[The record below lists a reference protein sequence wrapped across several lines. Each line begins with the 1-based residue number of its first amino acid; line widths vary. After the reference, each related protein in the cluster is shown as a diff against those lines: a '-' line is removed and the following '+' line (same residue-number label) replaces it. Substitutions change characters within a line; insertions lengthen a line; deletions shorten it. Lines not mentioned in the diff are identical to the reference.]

1 MKTIER
7 HDNKAIFRFTGVVVE
22 LHTKSSENWSRA
34 RLLLDTGNK
43 EWVTG
48 KFGLKLGE
56 VVVCDCV
63 YDAKF
68 KSYDI
73 KALICDSVAVVS
85 NTIIC
90 LKLVEGLDGVGKVK
104 AQRLSEKYPNLFQA
118 ITEVPDEVA
127 AYVGIPVTAVLAVAE
142 DLTREKNNLNR
153 LTALEK
159 AGWPNALAKKA
170 IKNDKIFKVA
180 SESPYK
186 AIKLIEGL
194 GWKTADEIGYRQGIK
209 KDDPARVEAAVEY
222 YYADFVADDG
232 HTKVELNELIN
243 ECSGILGLPSYE
255 GVKHVVPAANNTLI
269 GLGDNW
275 YCTDAHYKN
284 TNTIA
289 EFFLGRLVNKKYVE
303 KNDGPNE
310 PTEELDSGSDF
321 LEE

>member
-22 LHTKSSENWSRA
+22 LHAKSSENWSRA

-48 KFGLKLGE
+48 KFGLKIGE
-56 VVVCDCV
+56 VVVCDCTF
-63 YDAKF
+63 DAKF
-68 KSYDI
+68 KSYEI

-90 LKLVEGLDGVGKVK
+90 LKLVEGLDGVGNVK

-159 AGWPNALAKKA
+159 AGWPNGLAKKA

-180 SESPYK
+180 SESPYR

-194 GWKTADEIGYRQGIK
+194 GWKTADEIGSRQGIK
-209 KDDPARVEAAVEY
+209 KDDPARVEAAVDY
-222 YYADFVADDG
+222 YYTDFVAKKG
-232 HTKVELNELIN
+232 HTKVDLDELLN
-243 ECSGILGLPSYE
+243 ECSGILGLPTYDA
-255 GVKHVVPAANNTLI
+255 VKFVVPAANNTLI
-269 GLGDNW
+269 NLGDNW
-275 YCTDAHYKN
+275 YCADAHYKN
-284 TNTIA
+284 TNIIA
-289 EFFLGRLVNKKYVE
+289 EFFLGRLVNTKYVE
-303 KNDGPNE
+303 VKRGPNE
-310 PTEELDSGSDF
+310 LQTQQHDGSDL